1 MGRLDEIR
9 KNLLDM
15 SPDELRAHIRRIRSD
30 RKLRKESTTVK
41 KTKAKVQSKTNDK
54 VLKALGGLT
63 EEQIK
68 ALFGDMEDEG
78 SASPD
83 EVDHSEG
90 SSEA

>member
-1 MGRLDEIR
+1 MTRLDAIR

-30 RKLRKESTTVK
+30 RKIRKESTTVK
-41 KTKAKVQSKTNDK
+41 KTKAKTQSKTNDK
-54 VLKALGGLT
+54 VLKALSGLT

-68 ALFGDMEDEG
+68 AILGDVEDEG
-78 SASPD
+78 SADTD

-90 SSEA
+90 SSQD

>member
-1 MGRLDEIR
+1 
-9 KNLLDM
+9 M